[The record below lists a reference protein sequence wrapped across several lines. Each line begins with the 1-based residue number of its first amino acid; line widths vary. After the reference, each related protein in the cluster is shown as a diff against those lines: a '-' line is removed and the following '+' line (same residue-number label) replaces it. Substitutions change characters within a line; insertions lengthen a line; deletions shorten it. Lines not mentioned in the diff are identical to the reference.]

1 MRQKS
6 EQFNSDT
13 GKQPIFLLLNRPIG
27 KHPNKWVWVVSKL
40 KCGSPLFVPSKHFF
54 FQLNQIRPTFVHIET
69 YLLILQYQDPRTF
82 YIQCHSTF
90 KIYFLG
96 LHKK

>member
-54 FQLNQIRPTFVHIET
+54 FQLNQVKGLGTEKGRKGFIFKKCSTVHS
-69 YLLILQYQDPRTF
+69 Y
-82 YIQCHSTF
+82 
-90 KIYFLG
+90 
-96 LHKK
+96 